1 MEERKAKVLFGKNG
15 NKAMTTKITLPVP
28 WVRAIGSSPED
39 REVTIKLEDNKIT
52 ITKED

>member
-15 NKAMTTKITLPVP
+15 NGAMTTKLTLPVP

-39 REVTIKLEDNKIT
+39 REVTIRLQGNEIIIK
-52 ITKED
+52 KED